1 MNPLR
6 LSATNYRTFEQFD
19 FEIPSGCT
27 AIVGS
32 NGAGKSSVL
41 NLIDVCLF
49 AGVLEPGKQPQP
61 GRELAPL
68 LTLGE
73 DEMELTLEFEHA
85 RDLYRA
91 RRRFSKGKATLDL
104 EYWKVSPLHSGDDTG
119 PQWEPLTR
127 ETGAATQGL
136 LDELLGLSRATFR
149 ASSFLAQ
156 SDGAAFTEAQP
167 RDRKQILAE
176 ILNLDVWAR
185 RCDLV
190 RADLRVKEDSIVGS
204 QARIDSAAA
213 ELSHRTDVLEALARA
228 QEAHRAAATDVNAA
242 EHAHAAA
249 VEAKAAN
256 QTAVERVQARTAAL
270 QTARETAERVRLSI
284 VVSEEQTAQRDE
296 TAAALDLAV
305 TIAEAQPVLE
315 AKLAAGRSER
325 DRVQEA
331 RRQRDGLVAEAE
343 RHEAAATTADRQRQ
357 THHNASVQLRSR
369 ADHLEAHLEEGGSC
383 DRCGQILGAEAA
395 LRAAASYRAD
405 AEISV
410 AAEGREKQMA
420 DESLAEAKAL
430 REQASLISVPD
441 QLPDV
446 DALERAVRDAAL
458 AGERQTRLAET
469 LARVDEHAA
478 RLPILRTDLA
488 TAVAAAAEAQTEL
501 AQAQEACGDQAV
513 LERTERDASRTLVDT
528 RERLNAALAA
538 TARHQAA
545 VTRLAELQ
553 AQQEKL
559 IASQAETRGEIDV
572 LKLAEKMFGRNGIPA
587 LIVENRAIPQ
597 IEAEANRILAELG
610 GATATCRVELRTQRA
625 NKTSDTLKETLD
637 ITVVTPAGE
646 RPYETF
652 SGGERTRLNL
662 ALRIALARLLAS
674 RRGAESRLLAI
685 DEPDGLD
692 LDGMERL
699 ATVLNGLSSAFS
711 TVLVVSHNPGLSTA
725 FDQTLTVVKDGE
737 RSRIDSGGAA
747 GVAVAA

>member
-1 MNPLR
+1 MTPLR
-6 LSATNYRTFEQFD
+6 LSAICYRTFERLD
-19 FEIPSGCT
+19 LEIPSGCT
-27 AIVGS
+27 AIVGP

-49 AGVLEPGKQPQP
+49 ADRG
-61 GRELAPL
+61 ELAPL
-68 LTLGE
+68 LTQGE
-73 DEMELTLEFEHA
+73 DEMELTLEFEHD
-85 RDLYRA
+85 RELYRV

-104 EYWKVSPLHSGDDTG
+104 EIQHVDLGPGDTTV
-119 PQWEPLTR
+119 WEPLTR
-127 ETGAATQGL
+127 ETAAATQVAI
-136 LDELLGLSRATFR
+136 DELLGLSRTTFR

-185 RCDLV
+185 RCELV
-190 RADLRVKEDSIVGS
+190 RADLRTREDTIIGS
-204 QARIDSAAA
+204 QARIDAATV
-213 ELSHRTDVLEALARA
+213 ELSHRPDVLEALARA
-228 QEAHRAAATDVNAA
+228 QEAHRAAATEVNTA

-256 QTAVERVQARTAAL
+256 QAALERVKARTAAVGV
-270 QTARETAERVRLSI
+270 ASIDAERIRRAI
-284 VVSEEQTAQRDE
+284 VQVEGDIAQRDE

-315 AKLAAGRSER
+315 AKLAAARAER
-325 DRVQEA
+325 DRANDA
-331 RRQRDGLVAEAE
+331 RRQRDGLIAEAE

-357 THHNASVQLRSR
+357 NHHNAALELRGK
-369 ADHLEAHLEEGGSC
+369 ADHLDAHIGEAAEC
-383 DRCGQILGAEAA
+383 DRCGQTLGAEAA
-395 LRAAASYRAD
+395 GRAAASYRSD
-405 AEISV
+405 AEIS
-410 AAEGREKQMA
+410 ATAEQREKQSA
-420 DESLAEAKAL
+420 DESLAESKAL
-430 REQASLISVPD
+430 REQASLISVPTE
-441 QLPDV
+441 LPEV
-446 DALERAVRDAAL
+446 DALEVAVRDAAL
-458 AGERQTRLAET
+458 AGERQTRIAET
-469 LARVDEHAA
+469 LARIDEHAA
-478 RLPILRTDLA
+478 RLPILRSEL
-488 TAVAAAAEAQTEL
+488 VAADAAVGEARAEL
-501 AQAQEACGDQAV
+501 EQARQSAGDQAA
-513 LERTERDASRTLVDT
+513 LEEAERAAVSALASARS
-528 RERLNAALAA
+528 RLNDALTA

-545 VTRLAELQ
+545 AHRLAELEAEQ
-553 AQQEKL
+553 TAL
-559 IASQAETRGEIDV
+559 VAAQAETRAEIDV

-597 IEAEANRILAELG
+597 IETEANRILAELG
-610 GATATCRVELRTQRA
+610 GATAGCRVELRTQRA
-625 NKTSDTLKETLD
+625 NKSSDTLRETLD

-699 ATVLNGLSSAFS
+699 AAVLNGLSSAFS

-737 RSRIDSGGAA
+737 RSRIDNGG
-747 GVAVAA
+747 GIAVAA